1 MRSWEDELQELTAEF
16 LAGGPARVSAL
27 QAATDRLAALPH
39 DLPALAELRRLFH
52 SLAGAGATYG
62 VERLSTLARE
72 GEALCLEVAEGE
84 TRPPQAIDEWR
95 RLVREIAAAFVEA
108 ASRTGGAPAPG
119 FATPGGPVTALVS
132 PADGR
137 KAHGSRPFFDI
148 VVVDP
153 DETVGR
159 RVARLM
165 AHDGVRIRNAASA
178 AEARRAFDE
187 AIPDGVLV
195 DLQLPDGP
203 GYGVI
208 EDLRSRPGGDEPAVV
223 IVSLTGDFLDQAE
236 AIHAGADAC
245 FDTPVDWDE
254 VAHKLSHLLE
264 RSVADVPRVLIVEDD
279 PANAVYARTI
289 LEAVGYEVRV
299 CDRPRHFNETLA
311 TFRPDLILMDI
322 VLPEFNGFDL
332 TRFVRQDNQYATLP
346 IIFLT
351 SETEVQARIQT
362 VKAGGDDFLLKPVN
376 PSLLIANVAARL
388 ERARFL
394 KTLLNRDGLTRLL
407 THTSFM
413 EQAQALMAQKRR
425 HDTGPASLVMLDID
439 HFKTVNDTYGHQ
451 AGDRVLQTLSTTL
464 RRHLRRS
471 DVLGRYGGEEFGIL
485 LDTLSENEAA
495 RLMLRLLD
503 EFGRT
508 DHRAP
513 DGTTFRAT
521 FSAGVAELLPSY
533 TDLERWIQ
541 AADAAL
547 YGAKRTGRNRVLTS
561 QDWVC
566 SLRPATPA

>member
-1 MRSWEDELQELTAEF
+1 MPMRSWEDEFRELTTEF
-16 LAGGPARVSAL
+16 LAGGPQRVGDL
-27 QAATDRLAALPH
+27 QAAIDRLEEAPH
-39 DLPALAELRRLFH
+39 DLSALAELRRLFH
-52 SLAGAGATYG
+52 SLAGAGGTYG
-62 VERLSTLARE
+62 VTSLTTLARE
-72 GEALCLEVAEGE
+72 GEALCLEMAEGE
-84 TRPPQAIDEWR
+84 TRAPQALDEWR
-95 RLVREIAAAFVEA
+95 RLVREIAVGFVEA
-108 ASRTGGAPAPG
+108 APAS
-119 FATPGGPVTALVS
+119 AAVS
-132 PADGR
+132 PGAASPAGHPAGAQASR
-137 KAHGSRPFFDI
+137 GSFDI
-148 VVVDP
+148 VVVDA

-165 AHDGVRIRNAASA
+165 AHDGVRIRLAASVA
-178 AEARRAFDE
+178 GARQAFDE
-187 AIPDGVLV
+187 AMPDGVLV

-208 EDLRSRPGGDEPAVV
+208 EDLRSRPGGEVPAVV

-245 FDTPVDWDE
+245 FDTPVDWDA
-254 VAHKLSHLLE
+254 VAQKLSHLLD
-264 RSVADVPRVLIVEDD
+264 RNVVDVPRVLVVEDD

-299 CDRPRHFNETLA
+299 CDRPRQFNETLA
-311 TFRPDLILMDI
+311 AFRPDLILMDI

-413 EQAQALMAQKRR
+413 EHAQALMAQKRR
-425 HDTGPASLVMLDID
+425 PDRGPASLVMLDID

-451 AGDRVLQTLSTTL
+451 AGDRVLVTLSTLL

-471 DVLGRYGGEEFGIL
+471 DVIGRYGGEEFGIL
-485 LDTLSENEAA
+485 LDALHENEAE

-503 EFGRT
+503 EFART
-508 DHRAP
+508 EHRAP
-513 DGTTFRAT
+513 DGTTFRVT
-521 FSAGVAELLPSY
+521 FSAGVAELATSH

-541 AADAAL
+541 AADTAL
-547 YGAKRTGRNRVLTS
+547 YGAKRAGRNRVLSS
-561 QDWVC
+561 QDWLC